1 MPFMIHSLEAL
12 FSAPRPA
19 TSHVDLAL
27 DSGFGGLDGDALDLV
42 ERRYSDRGLAV
53 SRERFSSRNQDGDI
67 VCTARER
74 TGERIVG
81 TLSVR
86 FDGPDGLHADLLFK
100 AELDDWR
107 ADGLRLCE
115 FGGLAVDRHSH
126 DPKRVLAQIFHLGY
140 LHAHRRARCD
150 RLVIEVN
157 PRHTGFYRRCLGLV
171 PLTAARHNPRVN
183 APAVLMSVDFASI
196 REQIA
201 LWGGQPDQLACAR
214 SLYPLAWDGATEAT
228 MLARLP

>member
-1 MPFMIHSLEAL
+1 MISSFDTLR
-12 FSAPRPA
+12 SAPRPA
-19 TSHVDLAL
+19 HDRPPLAL
-27 DSGFGGLDGDALDLV
+27 DSGFGGLEGDALDLV
-42 ERRYSDRGLAV
+42 ERRYGDRGLVV
-53 SRERFSSRNQDGDI
+53 SKERYSSRRQDDDI

-74 TGERIVG
+74 GGDRIVG

-86 FDGPDGLHADLLFK
+86 FDGPGGLHADLLFK
-100 AELDDWR
+100 RELDEWR
-107 ADGLRLCE
+107 ADGERLSE

-157 PRHTGFYRRCLGLV
+157 PRHIGFYRRCLGLV
-171 PLTAARHNPRVN
+171 PMTAARHNPRVD
-183 APAVLMSVDFASI
+183 APAVLMSIDFASI
-196 REQIA
+196 REQIS
-201 LWGGQPDQLACAR
+201 LWGGQPDRLASAR
-214 SLYPLAWDGATEAT
+214 SLYPLAWDEATEAT